1 MRPLKV
7 YIILLLAATLTA
19 NAQQTADK
27 QKSVYLEVFGASNLA
42 GLNYDS
48 RFKAGS
54 PWGYRVGLGYT
65 YSKSYSMFSGSN
77 SLNGANVPME
87 INYLLGKKRSRLE
100 LGFGLNLGYYTEKY
114 DTWNTKLVGDYNGI
128 PYYETE
134 YAGEASHSTWGA
146 LLLRQHRLPLS
157 ALPRIP
163 VPRRYQPLVQS
174 RRRPCR
180 VEESG
185 AVHQFRLRFLKLS
198 ANKA

>member
-1 MRPLKV
+1 MRRLKV

-54 PWGYRVGLGYT
+54 QWGYRVGLGYT

-134 YAGEASHSTWGA
+134 YAGEASHSTWGYYFFGN
-146 LLLRQHRLPLS
+146 
-157 ALPRIP
+157 IGY
-163 VPRRYQPLVQS
+163 RYQLS
-174 RRRPCR
+174 H
-180 VEESG
+180 G
-185 AVHQFRLRFLKLS
+185 FQFRAGISPSFNLGGDHAVSKNLVPYISFGYVF
-198 ANKA
+198 